1 LVRITKAPQT
11 VQAALK
17 IDLLELS
24 DLSETRLGTNLA
36 KTLRDIGRA
45 AGVSGVG
52 KDDAQDDIPQ
62 DRRGDERPPIITG
75 STPAPMFDVNMP
87 NFNAGNPPNLED
99 FFQSQNELD
108 LSYLL
113 GLPTDGDRSLLP
125 DGGNWS
131 NNNPGNLASFTDFG
145 FAMGGMG
152 QGASSST
159 WNGTLDGLGTV
170 FGYPEENHGNG

>member
-1 LVRITKAPQT
+1 MS
-11 VQAALK
+11 

-108 LSYLL
+108 LTYLL

-131 NNNPGNLASFTDFG
+131 TNNTGNLASFTDFG

-170 FGYPEENHGNG
+170 FGYPEENHGTE